1 MTLPQLAPILSP
13 QDVAERDDNF
23 FSFGQSY
30 IIQNFVLD
38 KINSSKNIYSSYI
51 TRYCFNN
58 KDNIK
63 EIING
68 LFTENT
74 WQFIECSDSKIVILN
89 ETTCFLYRYDVNEV
103 DYEVI
108 SPIDC
113 YITGV
118 NKEHVDNVK
127 SRLKTVF
134 SDKMSPCVYI
144 KWVFKTQMG
153 TSSYNSHLE
162 MKKEPFN
169 EMYPF
174 LEGEDLQAYYERFRD
189 SESSILLLQGPPGT
203 GKTTFIRGLLS
214 HLQENSI
221 FTTDPEVFH
230 NEGFLIDF
238 MKGRE
243 NYLIFEDADAYLS
256 SRENGNKTLHKF
268 LTIGDGLV
276 SRKKKKIIFTTNLQT
291 LTDIDSALTR
301 PGRCNDIL
309 QFRPLTINECR
320 EIIVAKNFNNNIPT
334 KATTIA
340 ELFNTQ
346 EKTQI
351 KKKQSI
357 GFV

>member
-1 MTLPQLAPILSP
+1 M
-13 QDVAERDDNF
+13 
-23 FSFGQSY
+23 
-30 IIQNFVLD
+30 
-38 KINSSKNIYSSYI
+38 
-51 TRYCFNN
+51 
-58 KDNIK
+58 
-63 EIING
+63 G
-68 LFTENT
+68 L
-74 WQFIECSDSKIVILN
+74 
-89 ETTCFLYRYDVNEV
+89 
-103 DYEVI
+103 
-108 SPIDC
+108 
-113 YITGV
+113 
-118 NKEHVDNVK
+118 
-127 SRLKTVF
+127 
-134 SDKMSPCVYI
+134 
-144 KWVFKTQMG
+144 
-153 TSSYNSHLE
+153 SSYNSHLE

-301 PGRCNDIL
+301 PGRCHDIL
-309 QFRPLTINECR
+309 QFRPLTIDECR
-320 EIIVAKNFNNNIPT
+320 EIIVAKNFNINIPT
-334 KATTIA
+334 KAITIA

-351 KKKQSI
+351 KKKQTI